1 MASARKEVTA
11 KREVKVELKK
21 GDKRWDFLEMYS
33 FKFTHWG
40 SRTIAVPMPLAIII
54 FV

>member
-1 MASARKEVTA
+1 MSKFLLTISLLQVASARKEVTA

-33 FKFTHWG
+33 FK
-40 SRTIAVPMPLAIII
+40 
-54 FV
+54 